1 MDDAPQ
7 DGSPAA
13 STGLRKVFSKPNR
26 VQTTN
31 DFESTTTS
39 SRSGGNSNRP
49 SSVDSNADVPR
60 PQTSGAADDSA
71 KGISKLLQRRRKK
84 RQSAESNVLL
94 TADDGV
100 QRSKAQSLDDASASA
115 ASSVNGSQGPAENEA
130 AGNQVI
136 NASDPDA
143 MPPLSSQN
151 PHAGF
156 YASSSP
162 LITTT
167 HVDGDNP
174 HTAPADFN
182 RGAGSPRLTASESN
196 PDLTLTSFTQNGST
210 LEAPV
215 DRWRG
220 VSPGRTLRGAFNPSP
235 DKRSASSSPD
245 RGASPRSLGGKD
257 VRGFF
262 SRSRSNSLGRSL
274 SARLTAKT
282 ESPPPPVPNQ
292 IRVDTVISSKA
303 ASYSGPRTPPS
314 TDQALATTVT
324 PPTPPDQHPALTR
337 VVTEQVT
344 ASPVELSENG
354 SPTGNLISHR
364 RVRSADAVHEP
375 SKLSNSTTLDTAG
388 EDAKTTG
395 SKTPSALQTGFFS
408 TMFSAAQ
415 NAASTLSSSLNAQ
428 ARNRSVTQPA
438 PAHGEK
444 PAVDGAADDD
454 AHSDGQISS
463 EGRRELAVDT
473 LGMGDLN
480 LSQFEADAAPGG
492 VVTTKDGIVI
502 TKPDVAIEI
511 RKKTT
516 ASQRDEMAAR
526 IEDIRA
532 ARAISMAYKEPPPG
546 ITSATPPLAAG
557 DGLEVRPSAAV
568 GGESGGDQT
577 PPNGSVFEG
586 DVSAGKRGESVR
598 NRLSKRRQ
606 TGSSAATT
614 GSLGPTGASAM
625 AVGIP
630 GANASAPRLT
640 GFAVASKK
648 RNRDFH
654 QLFRSVPE
662 DDYLI
667 EDYSCALQREIILA
681 GRIYISEGHICFSSN
696 ILGWVTTLVISFDE
710 IMAIEKETTA
720 MVFPNAIAIQTLH
733 ARHTF
738 RSLLSRESTYDLMV
752 NIWKINHPAL
762 KSFVNGTRVAQGT
775 GDKTEKADGSDA
787 GSDETEEE
795 DEIYDEDEE
804 GDAVESFMEPGEGS
818 VGGSER
824 ADSINNLSRKLSG
837 LQPNGTGSAASPSNL
852 AADAKGGERTG
863 AASGDAGA
871 DFPGPATH
879 PPTEFA
885 DPAGRY
891 DKVVKDEVIP
901 APLGQIYSLVF
912 GPASGA
918 FMSKFLV
925 ENQKVTELQLEDDKR
940 GLTNESKTRKYTYI
954 KPLNGSIG
962 PKQTKCISEETLD
975 FFDLEKAVL
984 VTLSTQ
990 TPDVPSGNVFCVKTK
1005 YLFTWAPGNQTRFF
1019 MSCMIEWSGKSWIK
1033 GPIEK
1038 GANDGQVSFGNDLV
1052 KALKASLA
1060 PRSPATGPSKGKGKG
1075 GKGKRKKGDAAIPA
1089 VAEVPASA
1097 ETPKEPEGWGML
1109 EPLRAPLS
1117 PVVDVLKPLWNGNV
1131 AVGVIVFLLFLVF
1144 MRGPSR
1150 QPAAPSHGGVA
1161 YPGLTVPQRLAAYE
1175 EMWRREESELWN
1187 WLEDRVGMDG
1197 LSFPIIDRTHESL
1210 MHQRELR
1217 QRLRAGKDL
1226 VARLNEERMSER
1238 EMGHAIRVTRE
1249 RLEALEE
1256 VLKKRQSQRQT
1267 DEDELAHVELRA

>member
-1 MDDAPQ
+1 MAPT
-7 DGSPAA
+7 D
-13 STGLRKVFSKPNR
+13 PNR
-26 VQTTN
+26 
-31 DFESTTTS
+31 
-39 SRSGGNSNRP
+39 
-49 SSVDSNADVPR
+49 
-60 PQTSGAADDSA
+60 
-71 KGISKLLQRRRKK
+71 
-84 RQSAESNVLL
+84 
-94 TADDGV
+94 
-100 QRSKAQSLDDASASA
+100 
-115 ASSVNGSQGPAENEA
+115 EA
-130 AGNQVI
+130 GT
-136 NASDPDA
+136 PK
-143 MPPLSSQN
+143 
-151 PHAGF
+151 
-156 YASSSP
+156 
-162 LITTT
+162 
-167 HVDGDNP
+167 
-174 HTAPADFN
+174 
-182 RGAGSPRLTASESN
+182 LTASESN

-210 LEAPV
+210 LEASV

-220 VSPGRTLRGAFNPSP
+220 VSPGRRLRDAFGPSP

-245 RGASPRSLGGKD
+245 RGASSRSTGGKEI
-257 VRGFF
+257 RGFF
-262 SRSRSNSLGRSL
+262 SRSRSSSLSRSL
-274 SARLTAKT
+274 SARRTVKT
-282 ESPPPPVPNQ
+282 ESPPPPVPKQ
-292 IRVDTVISSKA
+292 IRVDTVISSKP
-303 ASYSGPRTPPS
+303 ASDSGPMTPP
-314 TDQALATTVT
+314 TMDQALATTVT
-324 PPTPPDQHPALTR
+324 PPTPPDQRPVLTR

-344 ASPVELSENG
+344 ASPVEMPENG
-354 SPTGNLISHR
+354 SPTGNMISHR
-364 RVRSADAVHEP
+364 RACSADAAHVP
-375 SKLSNSTTLDTAG
+375 SKLSNSMTLNTAV
-388 EDAKTTG
+388 EEAKAAG
-395 SKTPSALQTGFFS
+395 SKTPFAQQTGFFS

-428 ARNRSVTQPA
+428 ARNRSATQHA
-438 PAHGEK
+438 SAHGEK
-444 PAVDGAADDD
+444 LPVDGAADDD
-454 AHSDGQISS
+454 AQSDGQNAS
-463 EGRRELAVDT
+463 EGKRELAVDT

-502 TKPDVAIEI
+502 TKPDVTIET
-511 RKKTT
+511 RKNTT
-516 ASQRDEMAAR
+516 ASQRDELAAR
-526 IEDIRA
+526 IEDMRA

-568 GGESGGDQT
+568 AGESGGDQT
-577 PPNGSVFEG
+577 PPNGSIFEG
-586 DVSAGKRGESVR
+586 EDSAKRGESVR
-598 NRLSKRRQ
+598 GRFAKRRQ
-606 TGSSAATT
+606 RGSSGATT
-614 GSLGPTGASAM
+614 GSIGAIGASAM

-787 GSDETEEE
+787 GSDESEEE

-804 GDAVESFMEPGEGS
+804 GDAVESFMEAGEGS
-818 VGGSER
+818 VGGSEQ
-824 ADSINNLSRKLSG
+824 ADSIKNPSRKPSG
-837 LQPNGTGSAASPSNL
+837 LLPNGTGPAASSLNL
-852 AADAKGGERTG
+852 AADAKGGEKTG
-863 AASGDAGA
+863 AAGGEAGA

-879 PPTEFA
+879 PPTEFT

-891 DKVVKDEVIP
+891 EKVVKDEVIP
-901 APLGQIYSLVF
+901 APLGKIYSLVF

-925 ENQKVTELQLEDDKR
+925 ENQKVTELQLEDDKK

-975 FFDLEKAVL
+975 FLDLEKAVL

-1033 GPIEK
+1033 GKPI
-1038 GANDGQVSFGNDLV
+1038 L
-1052 KALKASLA
+1052 
-1060 PRSPATGPSKGKGKG
+1060 RSHA
-1075 GKGKRKKGDAAIPA
+1075 R
-1089 VAEVPASA
+1089 
-1097 ETPKEPEGWGML
+1097 
-1109 EPLRAPLS
+1109 
-1117 PVVDVLKPLWNGNV
+1117 GNV
-1131 AVGVIVFLLFLVF
+1131 
-1144 MRGPSR
+1144 
-1150 QPAAPSHGGVA
+1150 
-1161 YPGLTVPQRLAAYE
+1161 LTILQALSKKVQTTAR
-1175 EMWRREESELWN
+1175 SV
-1187 WLEDRVGMDG
+1187 LE
-1197 LSFPIIDRTHESL
+1197 T
-1210 MHQRELR
+1210 
-1217 QRLRAGKDL
+1217 
-1226 VARLNEERMSER
+1226 
-1238 EMGHAIRVTRE
+1238 TW
-1249 RLEALEE
+1249 
-1256 VLKKRQSQRQT
+1256 
-1267 DEDELAHVELRA
+1267 